1 MKIKIANIEQ
11 DVSIQCRANIDMQ
24 VVEDYAEAMG
34 DGADFPPVELFGTKE
49 RCWIGDGWH
58 RIKAAEQVG
67 FADIPANLHPG
78 GRVEA
83 LRCALSA
90 NSINGLRRSNQDKR
104 RCVEIALREF
114 PNPSSRAIAE
124 MCGVSPGLVD
134 LVRPAMPNLGNAPTR
149 TTSDGRQYP
158 ATRKPR
164 KPRQPKEPAQ
174 EPEKQEKPKKEEP
187 KLGPPCNAMQY
198 ARMAVADLEQIRK
211 NDVERQQAFQYVIDW
226 IQERM

>member
-11 DVSIQCRANIDMQ
+11 DVSIQCRTNIDMQ

-90 NSINGLRRSNQDKR
+90 NAINGLRRKR
-104 RCVEIALREF
+104 EDIKRCIEIAVREF
-114 PNPSSRAIAE
+114 PNLSQNMIAE
-124 MCGVSPGLVD
+124 MVGCSQGYISQLITTNKLD
-134 LVRPAMPNLGNAPTR
+134 RPEKTIGK
-149 TTSDGRQYP
+149 DGKQRR
-158 ATRKPR
+158 AKG
-164 KPRQPKEPAQ
+164 KKQPKEPAQ
-174 EPEKQEKPKKEEP
+174 EPDEPEDEPEITEEEEPKKEEP
-187 KLGPPCNAMQY
+187 NLSIRRSRVNRDRVA
-198 ARMAVADLEQIRK
+198 AV
-211 NDVERQQAFQYVIDW
+211 
-226 IQERM
+226 IQK